1 MSIKELL
8 NGCWKHYKYS
18 PKDLR
23 ELQELTKA
31 MEIKVGKPT
40 KASGARLV
48 LHLLRA
54 LPVLLQKKS
63 LQQSFLTLSRQQ
75 KLEMLRQKWKGGE
88 GTWQESLQISVSP
101 SFAVGHSRV
110 NIEDLTYFSEAFYL
124 YLTGKS

>member
-31 MEIKVGKPT
+31 MEIKMGKPT

-48 LHLLRA
+48 LHLLCA
-54 LPVLLQKKS
+54 LPVLLQKNPPAIVSHFEQTAEARDASAEMEGRGRNLARK
-63 LQQSFLTLSRQQ
+63 LTNFSFTFICC
-75 KLEMLRQKWKGGE
+75 
-88 GTWQESLQISVSP
+88 GT
-101 SFAVGHSRV
+101 F
-110 NIEDLTYFSEAFYL
+110 
-124 YLTGKS
+124 